1 MIHELLEGMNAYGS
15 DNAISKEYLEKVT
28 CLSNRKVREL
38 IENERRAGY
47 LICSQMKDGG
57 GYFIATDEFEIR
69 RYIHEQRARANSIL
83 LALEPFKRAINYK

>member
-1 MIHELLEGMNAYGS
+1 MIHELLESMNAYGS

-38 IENERRAGY
+38 IENERRAGH

-57 GYFIATDEFEIR
+57 GYFMATDELEIR
-69 RYIHEQRARANSIL
+69 RYINEQHARANSIL

>member
-1 MIHELLEGMNAYGS
+1 MIHELLESMNAYGS

-28 CLSNRKVREL
+28 RLSNRQLREL

-47 LICSQMKDGG
+47 LICSQMKGGG
-57 GYFIATDEFEIR
+57 GYFLPKDEFEIR